1 MRIALLRNI
10 IREEMKAKLKKG
22 MDPKMIKK
30 QISSI
35 EQQIEDEEVKVL
47 RPEMGL
53 GSLVIFPSYQWHRSA
68 PVTKGTK
75 ESLAMWCLG
84 PPFR

>member
-1 MRIALLRNI
+1 MRIAMLRNI

-35 EQQIEDEEVKVL
+35 EQQIEDEEGGEGEPLTNETLQDLEAELKRL
-47 RPEMGL
+47 K
-53 GSLVIFPSYQWHRSA
+53 SLL
-68 PVTKGTK
+68 KK
-75 ESLAMWCLG
+75 
-84 PPFR
+84 

>member
-35 EQQIEDEEVKVL
+35 EQQIEDEEGGEGEPLTNETLQDLEAELKRL
-47 RPEMGL
+47 K
-53 GSLVIFPSYQWHRSA
+53 SLL
-68 PVTKGTK
+68 KK
-75 ESLAMWCLG
+75 
-84 PPFR
+84 

>member
-1 MRIALLRNI
+1 MRIELLRNI

-35 EQQIEDEEVKVL
+35 EQQIEDEEGGEGEPLTNETLQDLEAELKRL
-47 RPEMGL
+47 K
-53 GSLVIFPSYQWHRSA
+53 SLL
-68 PVTKGTK
+68 KK
-75 ESLAMWCLG
+75 
-84 PPFR
+84 

>member
-1 MRIALLRNI
+1 MRISMLRNI

-35 EQQIEDEEVKVL
+35 EQQIEDEEGGEGEPLTNETLQDLEAELKRL
-47 RPEMGL
+47 K
-53 GSLVIFPSYQWHRSA
+53 SLL
-68 PVTKGTK
+68 KK
-75 ESLAMWCLG
+75 
-84 PPFR
+84 